1 MEIHSLEE
9 NEHNRSGLKITAIKP
24 AVKNENR
31 VNIFVNEE
39 YAFSLDLAQVVD
51 YKIKVGKNL
60 SSEELDELKHAS
72 EFGKLY
78 QRTLEWVLTR
88 PHSEKETRDYLRHKR
103 QKRETEN
110 RQAIRNRERSKEER
124 EKYKLKT
131 KELPLFSDDD
141 IEKIITRL
149 IEKGYLN
156 DYEFAK
162 YFLEN
167 RNARKGTSTKR
178 LKLELVKKGISQA
191 TIDELLNEN
200 LRTDEEEIQK
210 IIAKKRQK
218 YDDEKL
224 VQYLA
229 RQGFSY
235 DLIRSAL
242 NQQES

>member
-110 RQAIRNRERSKEER
+110 RQAIRNRERTKEER
-124 EKYKLKT
+124 EKYKLRT

-167 RNARKGTSTKR
+167 RNAKKGTSIKK
-178 LKLELVKKGISQA
+178 LKLELIKKGISQ
-191 TIDELLNEN
+191 TVIDELLNEN

-210 IIAKKRQK
+210 IIKKKRKK

-224 VQYLA
+224 IQYLV
-229 RQGFSY
+229 RQGFDFQLARAAVSET
-235 DLIRSAL
+235 D
-242 NQQES
+242 